1 MPSYL
6 TDVLGFDLRAAG
18 LLSVAPYLTLFCSSL
33 AFGALFNHLEMKGG
47 WSVRD
52 VRQCAQFVSVGG
64 AAVALLICGFLTDRY
79 VAYVFMIGAQVG
91 FTISLKY
98 NVYYEF

>member
-18 LLSVAPYLTLFCSSL
+18 LLSVAPYFTLFCSSL
-33 AFGALFNHLEMKGG
+33 AFGALFNRLERSGG
-47 WSVRD
+47 WSVRG

-64 AAVALLICGFLTDRY
+64 AAVALLICGFLADRY
-79 VAYVFMIGAQVG
+79 VAFVFMIIAQVSH
-91 FTISLKY
+91 IC
-98 NVYYEF
+98 